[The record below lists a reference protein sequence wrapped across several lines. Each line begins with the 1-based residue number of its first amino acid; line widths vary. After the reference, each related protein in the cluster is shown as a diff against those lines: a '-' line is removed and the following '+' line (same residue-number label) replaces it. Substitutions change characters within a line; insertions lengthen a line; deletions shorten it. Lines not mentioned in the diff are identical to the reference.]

1 MLDKILNNLDK
12 LFIIIDKFI
21 LWFFIPI
28 YSLFFLYHL
37 IKFMGV

>member
-12 LFIIIDKFI
+12 LFILIDKFI
-21 LWFFIPI
+21 LWIFIQI

-37 IKFMGV
+37 IKFIGS